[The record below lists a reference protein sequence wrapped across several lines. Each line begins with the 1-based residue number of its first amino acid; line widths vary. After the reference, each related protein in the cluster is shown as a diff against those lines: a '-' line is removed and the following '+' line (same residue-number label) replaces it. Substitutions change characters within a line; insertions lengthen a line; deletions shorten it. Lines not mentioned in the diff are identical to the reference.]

1 MDLDQQEFQQEKM
14 KNNSVERYSNH
25 LMLKEIGGYGQKLL
39 KESKVLIVGL
49 GGLGC
54 PVLQYAA
61 GSGIGTIG
69 LIDNDDIEIS
79 NLHRQTIFSIND
91 IGKPKVEIAEKF
103 SNFINPETKT
113 IIYKD
118 TLNKKNAKK
127 IIKDYDFIVDCTD
140 NNSSKLIINDE
151 CFNNNKPLIYASVSG
166 FFGQVSTFKSYEK
179 DKNNIPYPSYRCLKI
194 QETNENDCD
203 HIGVLGS
210 IAGVI
215 GSLQATELIKQIT
228 NNDDNLIGKLL
239 IFDGLT
245 NNIRIIRINWDAKN
259 ILNGTGL

>member
-39 KESKVLIVGL
+39 KESKVLFVGL

-151 CFNNNKPLIYASVSG
+151 CFNNSKPLIYASVSG

-194 QETNENDCD
+194 QENNENDCD

-259 ILNGTGL
+259 ILNGAG

>member
-1 MDLDQQEFQQEKM
+1 MGLDQQEFQQEKM

-151 CFNNNKPLIYASVSG
+151 CFNNSKPLIYASVSG
-166 FFGQVSTFKSYEK
+166 FFGQVSTFKSYKK

-259 ILNGTGL
+259 ILNGAG

>member
-69 LIDNDDIEIS
+69 LIDNDNIEIS

-151 CFNNNKPLIYASVSG
+151 CFNNSKPLIYASVSG

-194 QETNENDCD
+194 QENNESDCD

-259 ILNGTGL
+259 ILNGAG

>member
-69 LIDNDDIEIS
+69 LIDNDNIEIS

-151 CFNNNKPLIYASVSG
+151 CFNNSKPLIYASVSG

-259 ILNGTGL
+259 ILNGTG

>member
-91 IGKPKVEIAEKF
+91 IGKPKVEIAKKF

-151 CFNNNKPLIYASVSG
+151 CFNNSKPLIYASVSG

-259 ILNGTGL
+259 ILNGAG

>member
-151 CFNNNKPLIYASVSG
+151 CFNNSKPLIYASVSG

-203 HIGVLGS
+203 HIGILGS

-259 ILNGTGL
+259 ILNGAG

>member
-151 CFNNNKPLIYASVSG
+151 CFNNSKPLIYASVSG
-166 FFGQVSTFKSYEK
+166 FFGQVSTFKSYKK
-179 DKNNIPYPSYRCLKI
+179 DKNNTPYPSYRCLKI

-245 NNIRIIRINWDAKN
+245 NNIRIIRINWDSKN
-259 ILNGTGL
+259 ILNGTG

>member
-1 MDLDQQEFQQEKM
+1 MGLDQQEFQQEKM

-151 CFNNNKPLIYASVSG
+151 CFNNSKPLIYASVSG

-259 ILNGTGL
+259 ILNGKG

>member
-1 MDLDQQEFQQEKM
+1 M

-151 CFNNNKPLIYASVSG
+151 CFNNSKPLIYASVSG

-259 ILNGTGL
+259 ILNGTG

>member
-151 CFNNNKPLIYASVSG
+151 CFNNSKPLIYASVSG

-259 ILNGTGL
+259 ILNGTG

>member
-1 MDLDQQEFQQEKM
+1 MGLDQQEFQQEKM

-151 CFNNNKPLIYASVSG
+151 CFNNSKPLIYASVSG

-259 ILNGTGL
+259 ILNGAG

>member
-151 CFNNNKPLIYASVSG
+151 CFNNSKPLIYASVSG

-245 NNIRIIRINWDAKN
+245 NNIRIIRINWDSKN
-259 ILNGTGL
+259 ILNGTG

>member
-259 ILNGTGL
+259 ILNGTG